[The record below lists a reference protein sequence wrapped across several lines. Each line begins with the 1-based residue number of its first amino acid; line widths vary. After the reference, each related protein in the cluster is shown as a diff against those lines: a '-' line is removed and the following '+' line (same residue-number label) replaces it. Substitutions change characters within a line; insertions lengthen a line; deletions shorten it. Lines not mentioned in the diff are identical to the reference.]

1 MYSILRITNDRRSI
15 TFFIII
21 GALLTLSLP
30 GSGQNLFAGQWN
42 QLNTTGSVPHL
53 KNASVIYVPAGNK
66 MVVYGGRTATGTVSD
81 MIWSLDLS
89 TNQWSQ
95 IIPVGG
101 PNPAPRYTQ
110 NAYYDAPGDAMII
123 WSGQGASSALYNDV
137 WFFSFST
144 NMWNLLWPDGNV
156 PGVPLQRYG
165 TASVYDT
172 SNNRFVTFAGFTSS
186 GRFDDTWFF
195 RTDFPEWFE
204 RTFTVHP
211 PKRCLHSAVFAVES
225 RKMVIYGGQDAGPLD
240 DIWSLDLDNFSWGNY
255 TPVLKPPARFWNSM
269 IYTGNG
275 NIVIFGGLG
284 VSAPLAD
291 MWKFRM
297 SLGLWESVNQGST
310 IPAARWGHTGI
321 YIPATDRLIIFGGEG
336 AANYSDTWEFTS
348 ASSIGIEPI
357 STNIPEEFSLFQN
370 YPNPF
375 NPTTTIKFRIPLNVK
390 RETSDVKLIVYNVLG
405 HQVAELVNQKLSAG
419 SYKVDFD
426 GSNLPSGVYFYTIST
441 TGFTQTK
448 RMILLK

>member
-1 MYSILRITNDRRSI
+1 
-15 TFFIII
+15 
-21 GALLTLSLP
+21 
-30 GSGQNLFAGQWN
+30 
-42 QLNTTGSVPHL
+42 
-53 KNASVIYVPAGNK
+53 
-66 MVVYGGRTATGTVSD
+66 
-81 MIWSLDLS
+81 
-89 TNQWSQ
+89 
-95 IIPVGG
+95 
-101 PNPAPRYTQ
+101 
-110 NAYYDAPGDAMII
+110 
-123 WSGQGASSALYNDV
+123 
-137 WFFSFST
+137 
-144 NMWNLLWPDGNV
+144 
-156 PGVPLQRYG
+156 
-165 TASVYDT
+165 
-172 SNNRFVTFAGFTSS
+172 
-186 GRFDDTWFF
+186 
-195 RTDFPEWFE
+195 
-204 RTFTVHP
+204 
-211 PKRCLHSAVFAVES
+211 VFAVES

-426 GSNLPSGVYFYTIST
+426 GSSLQSGVYFYSIST
-441 TGFTQTK
+441 SGFTQTK
-448 RMILLK
+448 